1 MNIYIIGSMSNYDK
15 IQEAVQCFER
25 QGQQPRYAQ
34 PSTDNLP
41 TCIER
46 CYTNIDWANVVIAV
60 PKDDGTFGNGTT
72 YEIAY
77 AKHIGKY
84 VIKYDGERL

>member
-15 IQEAVQCFER
+15 IKKVVDCLER

-34 PSTDNLP
+34 PSTDDLP

-46 CYTNIDWANVVIAV
+46 CYTNIDWANVIIAV
-60 PKDDGTFGNGTT
+60 PKDDGTFGNGVT

-77 AKHIGKY
+77 AKHIGKK
-84 VIKYDGERL
+84 VICI